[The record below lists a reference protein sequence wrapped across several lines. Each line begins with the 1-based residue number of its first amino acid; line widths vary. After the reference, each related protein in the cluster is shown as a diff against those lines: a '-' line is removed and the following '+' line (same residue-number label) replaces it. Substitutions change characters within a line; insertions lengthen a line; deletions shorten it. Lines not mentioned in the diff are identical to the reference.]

1 MAKLTPKLR
10 RFVDEYLID
19 LNATQAA
26 IRAGYSKRSA
36 SSIGEE
42 NLRKPEVRA
51 LVDAR
56 QAKRAERVE
65 VKADDVLREL
75 QTFGH
80 FDPKDCFGPDGNLLS
95 PPDMPEHARRA
106 LQSFDVEEI
115 WEGKGDDR
123 HQVGVVKKV
132 KFWNKPQGL
141 ELLGKHIK
149 LFTESIEVKTD
160 ELTDEQRADRA
171 AAIFERARAKRAG
184 RTS

>member
-1 MAKLTPKLR
+1 MQA
-10 RFVDEYLID
+10 RFVDEYPVD
-19 LNATQAA
+19 LNGKRAA
-26 IRAGYSKRSA
+26 MRAGCPEKSAEVTASKW
-36 SSIGEE
+36 
-42 NLRKPEVRA
+42 LRISKVRA
-51 LVDAR
+51 ALDAKLE
-56 QAKRAERVE
+56 ARAERVE

-80 FDPKDCFGPDGNLLS
+80 FDPKDCFGSDGNLLS

-106 LQSFDVEEI
+106 LQSFDIEEI
-115 WEGKGDDR
+115 WEGKGDER
-123 HQVGVVKKV
+123 RQVGVVKKV

-160 ELTDEQRADRA
+160 ELTDEQRAERA